1 MTGHGHGHGHGPH
14 GQGGQMTPEQQK
26 QMIEQDLRL
35 AKNLGQIKHKIV
47 VMSGKGGV
55 GKSTVAANLAET
67 LQKLGFKTGILDADI
82 HGPNIP
88 KMLGVDLYGESF
100 NEYQFNVF
108 KEITESGLEGK
119 NFKTDEEKLAFIES
133 KKEEYK
139 HSMFPV
145 ETPSGLKVMS
155 MAFLLDGID
164 RPIIWRG
171 PQKTGAIRQLIS
183 DAHWGSLD
191 YLIIDNPPGT
201 GDEPLTVL
209 QTIPDADA
217 VIMVTTPNVVSQED
231 VLKCVK
237 MVEMM
242 NIEQIG
248 LIENMAYYMCPHC
261 DEKLHIF
268 GEGNGEAFAEEMEIT
283 YLGDL
288 PIEEKVSDSPN
299 KEGVISVIDPS
310 DEVSKRFVEIV
321 KDIQKEFI
329 KE

>member
-1 MTGHGHGHGHGPH
+1 MAEHGHHGH
-14 GQGGQMTPEQQK
+14 GGQMTPEQQR
-26 QMIEQDLRL
+26 QMIEQEIRL

-55 GKSTVAANLAET
+55 GKSTVAANIAET
-67 LQKLGFKTGILDADI
+67 LQALGYKTGILDADI

-88 KMLGVDLYGESF
+88 KMLGLELYGETF
-100 NEYQFNVF
+100 HNYQFEQF
-108 KEITESGLEGK
+108 KQITEAGLASKDFK
-119 NFKTDEEKLAFIES
+119 NDDEKLAYIEE
-133 KKEEYK
+133 KKQEYS

-145 ETPSGLKVMS
+145 VTPSGLKVMS
-155 MAFLLDGID
+155 MAFLLDSID
-164 RPIIWRG
+164 TPIIWRG
-171 PQKTGAIRQLIS
+171 PQKTGAIKQLIS
-183 DAHWGSLD
+183 DSHWGELD

-237 MVEMM
+237 MVEQMG
-242 NIEQIG
+242 IKKIG
-248 LIENMAYYMCPHC
+248 LIENMAYYICPHC

-268 GEGNGEAFAEEMEIT
+268 GKGNGKAFADEMEIT

-288 PIEEKVSDSPN
+288 PIEEKVSESPN
-299 KEGVISVIDPS
+299 NDGVISTIDP
-310 DEVSKRFVEIV
+310 DDDVSKRFVEIV
-321 KDIQKEFI
+321 EDIQKEFR
-329 KE
+329 

>member
-1 MTGHGHGHGHGPH
+1 MPEHGHHGHH
-14 GQGGQMTPEQQK
+14 GHGGQMTPEQQR
-26 QMIEQDLRL
+26 QMMEQEIRL
-35 AKNLGQIKHKIV
+35 VRNLGKIKHKLV

-67 LQKLGFKTGILDADI
+67 LQKLGYKTGILDADI

-88 KMLGVDLYGESF
+88 KMLGVEMLEEEYNQYQFDTFKNMVEEGIIDKNLSKDEQEKYIEEKKA
-100 NEYQFNVF
+100 EYQ
-108 KEITESGLEGK
+108 
-119 NFKTDEEKLAFIES
+119 
-133 KKEEYK
+133 

-145 ETPSGLKVMS
+145 VSPSGLKVMS
-155 MAFLLDGID
+155 MAFLIDSID

-171 PQKTGAIRQLIS
+171 PQKTGAIKQLIS
-183 DAHWGSLD
+183 DAYWGELD

-237 MVEMM
+237 MVELM
-242 NIEQIG
+242 NIDRIG

-261 DEKLHIF
+261 GEKLNIF
-268 GEGNGEAFAEEMEIT
+268 GEGNGKAFAEEMEIT

-299 KEGVISVIDPS
+299 KDATISVLDPS
-310 DEVSKRFVEIV
+310 DEVSKRFKEIV
-321 KDIQKEFI
+321 EEIKKEFT
-329 KE
+329 EE

>member
-1 MTGHGHGHGHGPH
+1 MPEHGHGHHGH
-14 GQGGQMTPEQQK
+14 GGQMTPEQQR
-26 QMIEQDLRL
+26 QMIEQEIRL

-55 GKSTVAANLAET
+55 GKSTVAANIAET

-88 KMLGVDLYGESF
+88 KMLGLELYGEAF
-100 NEYQFNVF
+100 QENQFEQF
-108 KEITESGLEGK
+108 KAITEAGLASQDFK
-119 NFKTDEEKLAFIES
+119 NDEEKLEFIES
-133 KKEEYK
+133 KKQEYS

-145 ETPSGLKVMS
+145 VAPSGLKVMS
-155 MAFLLDGID
+155 MAFLLDSID
-164 RPIIWRG
+164 TPIIWRG
-171 PQKTGAIRQLIS
+171 PQKTGAIKQLIS
-183 DAHWGSLD
+183 DCHWGNLD

-237 MVEMM
+237 MVQQMG
-242 NIEQIG
+242 IQKVG
-248 LIENMAYYMCPHC
+248 LIENMAYYICPHC

-268 GEGNGEAFAEEMEIT
+268 GKGNGEAFAEEMEIT
-283 YLGDL
+283 YLGDF

-299 KEGVISVIDPS
+299 HDGVVSTIAPD

-321 KDIQKEFI
+321 GEIQKEF
-329 KE
+329 

>member
-1 MTGHGHGHGHGPH
+1 MAGHGQGHHGH
-14 GQGGQMTPEQQK
+14 GGQMTPEQQK

-55 GKSTVAANLAET
+55 GKSTVAANIAET

-100 NEYQFNVF
+100 NEYQFNAF
-108 KEITESGLEGK
+108 KEITESGMEK
-119 NFKTDEEKLAFIES
+119 ENFKNDEEKLAFIEA

-145 ETPSGLKVMS
+145 VTSSGLKVMS

-171 PQKTGAIRQLIS
+171 PQKTGAIKQLIS

-242 NIEQIG
+242 NIKQIG
-248 LIENMAYYMCPHC
+248 LIENMAYYVCPHC
-261 DEKLHIF
+261 DEKLYIF

-288 PIEEKVSDSPN
+288 PIEEKVSDAPN
-299 KEGVISVIDPS
+299 KEGAISVIDPD
-310 DEVSKRFVEIV
+310 DEVSKRFVEVV